1 VPSLLTGKVDVLM
14 AGLTVT
20 EERRVQIDF
29 AAPYLV
35 VGQGALVRKIEAP
48 AFTTD
53 IKVRSAPVRVAVVEG
68 SAGESLVARYFPN
81 ARRTGYSSRDL
92 AVQAMLQNEADM
104 VVHDAPALWWSALRH
119 PDDLA
124 MAPALFAREEIAWGF
139 RRGSVR
145 LRESANDAFADW
157 QRDGTLEDHPPP
169 LDPVFPITT
178 RGRLPAHHRRRPRR
192 PHGRPRRRPASYAPW
207 RSRAGP
213 PARPGAKL
221 AATGGGRGNLSH
233 LATEDEFAAAFGRHG
248 RFTLPAF
255 RSLPPDALC
264 ELFAAIGVP
273 TTVDPAGRIYPRS
286 QSAAAVR
293 DALFNACQRA
303 GVRFVFGHRV
313 ESLSPP
319 AEPDAPWRV
328 GSFTARAVLLAA
340 GGRSAPRLGS
350 DGSGFDLA
358 RSLGYDIVPP
368 VPALTS
374 IRTEESWPATLS
386 GVSLP
391 DVAISI
397 ADARGPGNDVRGE
410 LLFTHHGLS
419 GPAILNLSGRIARLR
434 HDGLPVHLR
443 LTFMEAPPDFARLR
457 QTTGTRT
464 VMASLA
470 DALPRALAG
479 TLLDLSG
486 IPREL
491 TTSRLSSAQEK
502 TLATHL
508 LACPLRRPRH
518 GRLR

>member
-1 VPSLLTGKVDVLM
+1 MDASLLIIGAGPAGLM
-14 AGLTVT
+14 A
-20 EERRVQIDF
+20 
-29 AAPYLV
+29 
-35 VGQGALVRKIEAP
+35 ALVA
-48 AFTTD
+48 
-53 IKVRSAPVRVAVVEG
+53 
-68 SAGESLVARYFPN
+68 
-81 ARRTGYSSRDL
+81 ARR
-92 AVQAMLQNEADM
+92 
-104 VVHDAPALWWSALRH
+104 
-119 PDDLA
+119 
-124 MAPALFAREEIAWGF
+124 
-139 RRGSVR
+139 
-145 LRESANDAFADW
+145 
-157 QRDGTLEDHPPP
+157 
-169 LDPVFPITT
+169 
-178 RGRLPAHHRRRPRR
+178 RLPDGVLVLDRLP
-192 PHGRPRRRPASYAPW
+192 G
-207 RSRAGP
+207 
-213 PARPGAKL
+213 PGAKL

-293 DALFNACQRA
+293 DALFQACQRA
-303 GVRFVFGHRV
+303 GVRFAFGHRV

-358 RSLGYDIVPP
+358 RTLGYTLVPP

-374 IRTEESWPATLS
+374 ILTEETWPASLS

-391 DVAISI
+391 DASI
-397 ADARGPGNDVRGE
+397 VLASARGPGSAVRGE
-410 LLFTHHGLS
+410 LLFTHRGLS

-434 HDGLPVHLR
+434 HDGQLVHLR
-443 LTFMEAPPDFARLR
+443 LGFLDAYPDFVRLR
-457 QTTGTRT
+457 QTAGTRT
-464 VMASLA
+464 VLAGLA

-491 TTSRLSSAQEK
+491 TYSRLTAAQEK

-508 LACPLRRPRH
+508 LACPLGVRATGGFDESMATAGGVSLKQVRPDTLE
-518 GRLR
+518 GRLAPRLFFAGELLDLDGPTGGWNLHWAFASGHLAAGQATP